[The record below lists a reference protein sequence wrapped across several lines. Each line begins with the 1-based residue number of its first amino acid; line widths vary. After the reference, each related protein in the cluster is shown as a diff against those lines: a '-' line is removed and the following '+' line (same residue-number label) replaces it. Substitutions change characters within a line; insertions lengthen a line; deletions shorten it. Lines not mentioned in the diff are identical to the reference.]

1 MTVLRVDTIAASG
14 QTSENTGS
22 VFFDGTGDCL
32 TVPDGSDFEFGSDNF
47 TIEAYIYYTGSP
59 GTSGDTYAITSKWDN
74 QSAPNDKGLIL
85 RISDDGSGDNLQ
97 WFYTTDGSTNDI
109 TTGST
114 ILSPESWY
122 HIAFVRN
129 GTVGTFYINGIS
141 DATTVS
147 FGSDSIRDTGNPFRI
162 GANLESGAIDQEF
175 QGFISNARVIKGKA
189 LYTSNFTV
197 PTRELEVTPET
208 VLVCCHDGENIFA
221 EKTGKIIAAY
231 GDRLSSP
238 TPTATDSPIGITT
251 FQPGLT
257 RGVDVTAGPVLQ
269 GNLEYNSQN
278 FLVLPKGTTTERFP
292 DFGAVDASSARGIFF
307 GGGYSS
313 PTLYDVIDYVTISTT
328 GNAQDFGNLTLARST
343 TGACSSLTRGVCAG
357 GFDGSSFYN
366 LMDYVTISSTGN
378 AQDFGDLS
386 GIRIHIGGCSNSI
399 RGIFGGGWSPQKNII
414 EYITISSTGNAF
426 DFGDLTTARFQPAS
440 FSSTTRGIFAGGTA
454 PPSNLNTIDYITI
467 ASTGNAVDFGDL
479 NNTASATGLSNSTRG
494 LAVFTSGSSNA
505 IDFVTI
511 ASLGNATDFGDQTVA
526 NREISGSFA
535 SSIRGVIGGGSGAST
550 GNVIDY
556 VTIAQTGN
564 AQDFG
569 DLTQQRNRVSG
580 CSNGHGGLG

>member
-1 MTVLRVDTIAASG
+1 MSILRVNKIAASG

-22 VFFDGTGDCL
+22 VFFDDSGDRLQIASNIDFAFGTGD
-32 TVPDGSDFEFGSDNF
+32 F
-47 TIEAYIYYTGSP
+47 TIEYFLYMNAAPTSYFVPFDMRPVSTNGAYPQMNISSSLTLGYYTDATYRITTTLSIKRWLHIAVSRS
-59 GTSGDTYAITSKWDN
+59 GTDTKMFV
-74 QSAPNDKGLIL
+74 
-85 RISDDGSGDNLQ
+85 DGAQ
-97 WFYTTDGSTNDI
+97 VGST
-109 TTGST
+109 
-114 ILSPESWY
+114 Y
-122 HIAFVRN
+122 
-129 GTVGTFYINGIS
+129 
-141 DATTVS
+141 
-147 FGSDSIRDTGNPFRI
+147 SDSNDYLQSSLTIGSNQYNNDYSIDGYISNFRI
-162 GANLESGAIDQEF
+162 
-175 QGFISNARVIKGKA
+175 VKGKA
-189 LYTSNFTV
+189 LYTSSFAP
-197 PTRELEVTPET
+197 PTTELEVTPET
-208 VLVCCHDGENIFA
+208 VLVACYDGENIFA

-257 RGVDVTAGPVLQ
+257 RSVDVTAGPVLQ

-292 DFGAVDASSARGIFF
+292 DFGAVDAASARGIFF

-328 GNAQDFGNLTLARST
+328 GNAQDFGNLTLARNT

-357 GFDGSSFYN
+357 GFDGSSFFN

-378 AQDFGDLS
+378 AKDFGDLS

-399 RGIFGGGWSPQKNII
+399 RGIFGGGWAPVKNII
-414 EYITISSTGNAF
+414 DYITISSTGNAF
-426 DFGDLTTARFQPAS
+426 DFGDLTVARFQPAS

-454 PPSNLNTIDYITI
+454 PPSSLNNIDYITI
-467 ASTGNAVDFGDL
+467 TSTGNAVDFGDL
-479 NNTASATGLSNSTRG
+479 NNTANATGLSNSTRG
-494 LAVFTSGSSNA
+494 LAVITSGSSNA

-526 NREISGSFA
+526 NRELSGSFA
-535 SSIRGVIGGGSGAST
+535 SSIRGVIGGGSAAST

-556 VTIAQTGN
+556 VTIASAGN

-569 DLTQQRNRVSG
+569 DLTQQRHRVSG

>member
-14 QTSENTGS
+14 QITENTGS
-22 VFFDGTGDCL
+22 VFFDGTGDFIKHEG
-32 TVPDGSDFEFGSDNF
+32 PDIIWNVFASDACTFECWLYVTDLSSARQIFHLGNK
-47 TIEAYIYYTGSP
+47 
-59 GTSGDTYAITSKWDN
+59 GDFSIQTDGQIRIHPDESNYKDTN
-74 QSAPNDKGLIL
+74 QSINV
-85 RISDDGSGDNLQ
+85 N
-97 WFYTTDGSTNDI
+97 T
-109 TTGST
+109 
-114 ILSPESWY
+114 WY
-122 HIAFVRN
+122 HIALVQESGRKDVYIN
-129 GTVGTFYINGIS
+129 GVKDTGTVGGGDPDGDTWSTEAGSDGNVFYIG
-141 DATTVS
+141 DDGVY
-147 FGSDSIRDTGNPFRI
+147 RDFFHGYM
-162 GANLESGAIDQEF
+162 
-175 QGFISNARVIKGKA
+175 SNVRVVRNVA
-189 LYTSNFTV
+189 LYTSNFTP

-251 FQPGLT
+251 FNPGLT
-257 RGVDVTAGPVLQ
+257 RSVDVTAGPVLQ
-269 GNLEYNSQN
+269 GSLEYNSQN

-526 NREISGSFA
+526 NRELSGSFA

>member
-22 VFFDGTGDCL
+22 VYFDGTGDYL
-32 TVPDGSDFEFGSDNF
+32 SLASSTDFALGTDNWTVEWFAYPTSTTQYQRHFYLEGASSSNIDGVFADSSGIAFGR
-47 TIEAYIYYTGSP
+47 TGVWGSSTASNP
-59 GTSGDTYAITSKWDN
+59 LNQWNHYALVHD
-74 QSAPNDKGLIL
+74 
-85 RISDDGSGDNLQ
+85 
-97 WFYTTDGSTNDI
+97 STNMR
-109 TTGST
+109 
-114 ILSPESWY
+114 L
-122 HIAFVRN
+122 
-129 GTVGTFYINGIS
+129 YINGVQVITDS
-141 DATTVS
+141 NNFGTDATKSLNIGYSNST
-147 FGSDSIRDTGNPFRI
+147 FGGYFTGNISNFRI
-162 GANLESGAIDQEF
+162 L
-175 QGFISNARVIKGKA
+175 KGTA
-189 LYTSNFTV
+189 LYTSNFAV

-221 EKTGKIIAAY
+221 DKTGRHIIAAI

-251 FQPGLT
+251 FNPGLT
-257 RGVDVTAGPVLQ
+257 RSVDVTAGPVLQ
-269 GNLEYNSQN
+269 GSLEYNSQN

>member
-22 VFFDGTGDCL
+22 VFFDGTGDFIKHEG
-32 TVPDGSDFEFGSDNF
+32 PDIIWNVFASDACTFECWLYVTDLSSARQIFHLGNK
-47 TIEAYIYYTGSP
+47 
-59 GTSGDTYAITSKWDN
+59 GDFSIQTDGQIRIHPDESNYKDTN
-74 QSAPNDKGLIL
+74 QSINV
-85 RISDDGSGDNLQ
+85 N
-97 WFYTTDGSTNDI
+97 T
-109 TTGST
+109 
-114 ILSPESWY
+114 WY
-122 HIAFVRN
+122 HIALVQESGRKDVYIN
-129 GTVGTFYINGIS
+129 GVKDTGTVGGGDPDGDTWSTEAGSDGNVFYIG
-141 DATTVS
+141 DDGVY
-147 FGSDSIRDTGNPFRI
+147 RDFFHGYM
-162 GANLESGAIDQEF
+162 
-175 QGFISNARVIKGKA
+175 SNVRVVRNVA
-189 LYTSNFTV
+189 LYTSNFTP

-238 TPTATDSPIGITT
+238 TPTATNSPIGITT

-526 NREISGSFA
+526 NRELSGSFA

>member
-14 QTSENTGS
+14 QITENTGS
-22 VFFDGTGDCL
+22 VFFDGTGDFIKHEG
-32 TVPDGSDFEFGSDNF
+32 PDIIWNVFASDACTFECWLYVTDLSSARQIFHLGNK
-47 TIEAYIYYTGSP
+47 
-59 GTSGDTYAITSKWDN
+59 GDFSIQTDGQIRIHPDESNYKDTN
-74 QSAPNDKGLIL
+74 QSINV
-85 RISDDGSGDNLQ
+85 N
-97 WFYTTDGSTNDI
+97 T
-109 TTGST
+109 
-114 ILSPESWY
+114 WY
-122 HIAFVRN
+122 HIALVQESGRKDVYIN
-129 GTVGTFYINGIS
+129 GVKDTGTVGGGDPDGDTWSTEAGSDGNVFYIG
-141 DATTVS
+141 DDGVY
-147 FGSDSIRDTGNPFRI
+147 RDFFHGYM
-162 GANLESGAIDQEF
+162 
-175 QGFISNARVIKGKA
+175 SNVRVVRNVA
-189 LYTSNFTV
+189 LYTSNFTP

-238 TPTATDSPIGITT
+238 TPTATNSPIGITT

-526 NREISGSFA
+526 NRELSGSFA